1 MIEVFAFATP
11 THEGFIAIPIWADSI
26 DLQVTIVVRRCHI
39 LGLPLVRH
47 VQRASVVDFVEGRA
61 GLVVGKAGLVVGKAG
76 LVVGK
81 AGLVVG
87 KAGLV
92 VGRAG
97 LVVGRAG
104 LVVNTAV
111 SVGLGVA
118 EDTASLR
125 RKQFLDTC
133 TLVK

>member
-1 MIEVFAFATP
+1 VIEVFAFATP
-11 THEGFIAIPIWADSI
+11 THEGFIAIPIWADRI

-47 VQRASVVDFVEGRA
+47 VQRASVVDFVEGR
-61 GLVVGKAGLVVGKAG
+61 AGLVVGKAG

>member
-1 MIEVFAFATP
+1 MRIVIEVFAFATP
-11 THEGFIAIPIWADSI
+11 THEGFIAIPIWADRI

-47 VQRASVVDFVEGRA
+47 VQRASVVDFVEGR
-61 GLVVGKAGLVVGKAG
+61 AG